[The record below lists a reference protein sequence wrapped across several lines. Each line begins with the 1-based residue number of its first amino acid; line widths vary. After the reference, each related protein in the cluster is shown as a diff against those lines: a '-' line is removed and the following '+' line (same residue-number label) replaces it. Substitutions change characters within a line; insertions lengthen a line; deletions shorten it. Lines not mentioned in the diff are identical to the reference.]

1 MVAAPA
7 DEGVHSD
14 ALYASSTPRS
24 CLPCLQIATP
34 ATERGEVR
42 SAGGRPR
49 RWRRRR
55 TALFRLPGQRQ
66 RPSSESRAS
75 ERAAKAAAAILS
87 MAWYGVACT
96 KLPGRVLAP
105 IKPLGRAR
113 DGRQQRLTDRADAFA
128 PCGTPSDL
136 VDGRGE
142 LYERCGR
149 RTRHAASKRCGSA
162 RWRARTRRVRAQP
175 RTSRARYCC
184 SRRRGEPLRLR
195 PRLRLTTCRSI
206 CLSDSVLY
214 QV

>member
-7 DEGVHSD
+7 DEGDHGD

-113 DGRQQRLTDRADAFA
+113 DGRQQRLTDRADAFV

-149 RTRHAASKRCGSA
+149 RTRHLQALWLCPMASAHASSSCAAADVARALLLLSSA
-162 RWRARTRRVRAQP
+162 WRAV
-175 RTSRARYCC
+175 
-184 SRRRGEPLRLR
+184 EILR
-195 PRLRLTTCRSI
+195 PRLRLHAGRF
-206 CLSDSVLY
+206 VK
-214 QV
+214 

>member
-7 DEGVHSD
+7 DEGDHGD

-34 ATERGEVR
+34 ATKRGEVR

-149 RTRHAASKRCGSA
+149 RTWHAASIQALWLCPMASA
-162 RWRARTRRVRAQP
+162 HASSSCAAADVARALLLLSSAWRAV
-175 RTSRARYCC
+175 
-184 SRRRGEPLRLR
+184 EILR
-195 PRLRLTTCRSI
+195 PRLRQHAGRF
-206 CLSDSVLY
+206 VK
-214 QV
+214 

>member
-7 DEGVHSD
+7 NEGDHGD

-55 TALFRLPGQRQ
+55 TALFRLPGNDSGR
-66 RPSSESRAS
+66 RAS
-75 ERAAKAAAAILS
+75 PGPLS
-87 MAWYGVACT
+87 GQRKPRPRLSTWVGTASSCT

-105 IKPLGRAR
+105 IEPLGRAR
-113 DGRQQRLTDRADAFA
+113 DGRQQRPTDRADAFA

-149 RTRHAASKRCGSA
+149 RTRHPSA
-162 RWRARTRRVRAQP
+162 VALPDGERARVEFVRS
-175 RTSRARYCC
+175 RGRRARATAALVGVAT
-184 SRRRGEPLRLR
+184 R
-195 PRLRLTTCRSI
+195 
-206 CLSDSVLY
+206 
-214 QV
+214 

>member
-7 DEGVHSD
+7 NEGDHGD

-75 ERAAKAAAAILS
+75 ERAAKAAAATLLH
-87 MAWYGVACT
+87 GLV
-96 KLPGRVLAP
+96 RRR
-105 IKPLGRAR
+105 RAR
-113 DGRQQRLTDRADAFA
+113 SCRARVGPGQAVGSGPRGVSSVRRTAPTRSRRAALLLISSTDAASSTSDAA
-128 PCGTPSDL
+128 G
-136 VDGRGE
+136 GRG
-142 LYERCGR
+142 
-149 RTRHAASKRCGSA
+149 TRHPSA
-162 RWRARTRRVRAQP
+162 VALPRWRARTRRVRAQP

-184 SRRRGEPLRLR
+184 SRRRGELLRYSGR
-195 PRLRLTTCRSI
+195 RLRLHAGRF
-206 CLSDSVLY
+206 VK
-214 QV
+214 

>member
-7 DEGVHSD
+7 NEGDHGD

-55 TALFRLPGQRQ
+55 TAPFRLLGQRPGAS
-66 RPSSESRAS
+66 RESRAS
-75 ERAAKAAAAILS
+75 ERAEKAAAATLLH
-87 MAWYGVACT
+87 GLV
-96 KLPGRVLAP
+96 RRR
-105 IKPLGRAR
+105 RAR
-113 DGRQQRLTDRADAFA
+113 SCRGAFRSRSSRWVRPATAVSSVMGRADAFA

-195 PRLRLTTCRSI
+195 RA
-206 CLSDSVLY
+206 SD
-214 QV
+214 

>member
-7 DEGVHSD
+7 DEGDHGD

-55 TALFRLPGQRQ
+55 TALFRLPGNDSGR
-66 RPSSESRAS
+66 RAS
-75 ERAAKAAAAILS
+75 PGPLS
-87 MAWYGVACT
+87 GQRKPRPPLSPWVGTASSCT

-113 DGRQQRLTDRADAFA
+113 DGRQQRPTDRADAFA
-128 PCGTPSDL
+128 PCGTPLISSTDAASSTSDAAG
-136 VDGRGE
+136 GRDI
-142 LYERCGR
+142 
-149 RTRHAASKRCGSA
+149 SKRCGSA

-184 SRRRGEPLRLR
+184 SRRRGDPLRYYG
-195 PRLRLTTCRSI
+195 RLRLHAGRF
-206 CLSDSVLY
+206 VK
-214 QV
+214 

>member
-7 DEGVHSD
+7 DEGDHGD

-55 TALFRLPGQRQ
+55 TALFRLPGNDSGR
-66 RPSSESRAS
+66 RAS
-75 ERAAKAAAAILS
+75 PGPLS
-87 MAWYGVACT
+87 GQRKPRPPLSPWVGTASSCT

-113 DGRQQRLTDRADAFA
+113 DGRQQRLTDRADAFV
-128 PCGTPSDL
+128 PCGTPLVSSTDAASSTSDAAG
-136 VDGRGE
+136 GRGIQA
-142 LYERCGR
+142 LWLCPVASA
-149 RTRHAASKRCGSA
+149 HASSSCAAADVARALLLLSSA
-162 RWRARTRRVRAQP
+162 WRPV
-175 RTSRARYCC
+175 
-184 SRRRGEPLRLR
+184 EILR
-195 PRLRLTTCRSI
+195 PPPTTCRPI
-206 CLSDSVLY
+206 C
-214 QV
+214 